1 MKYILRYNNN
11 KYRYSTNRECHLLT
25 LILNN
30 HFLSPFALLGLVR
43 SEAGK
48 AGYSPAYN
56 LRGYG
61 SVHFIMCS
69 RCRTKSMCQTVLD
82 DSQVLPCPFFLWPL
96 YCCIVC
102 SSSIYGL
109 PLWYFKS
116 LLVCVLC
123 LKTLPYRKY
132 VSNSFR

>member
-56 LRGYG
+56 LRDYG

-69 RCRTKSMCQTVLD
+69 PCRTKSMCQTVLD
-82 DSQVLPCPFFLWPL
+82 DSQVLPCPFS
-96 YCCIVC
+96 YGHCIV
-102 SSSIYGL
+102 
-109 PLWYFKS
+109 
-116 LLVCVLC
+116 VLFV
-123 LKTLPYRKY
+123 LRRFMDYPFGILNLFLY
-132 VSNSFR
+132 VYYV

>member
-61 SVHFIMCS
+61 SVHLIMCS
-69 RCRTKSMCQTVLD
+69 RCRTKSICQTVLG
-82 DSQVLPCPFFLWPL
+82 DSQVLPCPFS
-96 YCCIVC
+96 YGHCIV
-102 SSSIYGL
+102 
-109 PLWYFKS
+109 
-116 LLVCVLC
+116 VLFV
-123 LKTLPYRKY
+123 LRRFMDYPFGILNLFLY
-132 VSNSFR
+132 VYYV